1 MKTLIVEDAP
11 AIIATLRPVLE
22 SIGHE
27 VLEATT
33 GRQALATL
41 QRSDVDLVL
50 LDLGLPDADGVE
62 LIDAIKRGAQPEI
75 IVLSARHIEADK
87 IRALDEGADDYIDK
101 PFSMNELLARIR
113 VAERHRAS
121 RGTPECDQ
129 YRSGELAVDITAR
142 EVMLMGE
149 RVHLSP
155 KEFALFEVLVRNS
168 GQIVTQRRLM
178 IAGWNDPSVD
188 SQYLRSYISML
199 RGKLEENPSEPRL
212 ILTES
217 GIGYRLAETMLPFQ
231 PDAR

>member
-11 AIIATLRPVLE
+11 SIIATLRPVLE

-33 GRQALATL
+33 GKEALAAL
-41 QRSDVDLVL
+41 QRAAVDLVL
-50 LDLGLPDADGVE
+50 LDLGLPDVDGVE
-62 LIDAIKRGAQPEI
+62 LIHAIKRAAQPAI

-121 RGTPECDQ
+121 RGAERFDY
-129 YRSGELAVDITAR
+129 YRSDELAVDIGAR
-142 EVMLMGE
+142 KVTLMGE

-155 KEFALFEVLVRNS
+155 KEFALFELLVRNS
-168 GQIVTQRRLM
+168 GHVVTQRRLM
-178 IAGWNDPSVD
+178 IAGWNDPTAD
-188 SQYLRSYISML
+188 TQYLRSYISML
-199 RGKLEENPSEPRL
+199 RDKFEEDPSEPRL

-217 GIGYRLAETMLPFQ
+217 GIGYRLSETLVPQ
-231 PDAR
+231 